1 MESKIGDQS
10 ITASPAMKDN
20 NDPSAEKQRF
30 TRNSPNG
37 SLHLPITEFVATEQD
52 Q

>member
-1 MESKIGDQS
+1 MESKVGDQS

-20 NDPSAEKQRF
+20 NDPSVEKRF

-37 SLHLPITEFVATEQD
+37 SLHLPISEFVATEQD

>member
-1 MESKIGDQS
+1 MESKVGDQS

-20 NDPSAEKQRF
+20 IDPSAEKRF
-30 TRNSPNG
+30 NRNSPNG